1 MRSWILKI
9 IGLSLRLLLLL
20 AGLVFTASLLCA
32 AVVVLGVWLLRALW
46 AKLSGRPVQ
55 AWTFRLRRQ
64 APWQRPPTGRAAKP
78 ASDVIDVQ
86 PRELP

>member
-9 IGLSLRLLLLL
+9 VGLALRLLLLL

-46 AKLSGRPVQ
+46 ARLTGRPVQ
-55 AWTFRLRRQ
+55 AWTFRVRRQ
-64 APWQRPPTGRAAKP
+64 APWQRPHNGRAAKL
-78 ASDVIDVQ
+78 AGDVIDVQ